1 VLRLRPPL
9 QGKKKRILRL
19 ILRLIKAD
27 IKALSRP
34 FFLFFSCF
42 AAAGKNGE
50 KNNIKADIE
59 ALLKLVFRGL
69 WSRGLKLLVYEAL
82 SSSTGHGRQELEPE
96 QLKAPYTSSLRP
108 TSVACGHKC
117 SPSPHRYYLKEEGL
131 GVNECLTG
139 TNALLFLVA

>member
-69 WSRGLKLLVYEAL
+69 WP
-82 SSSTGHGRQELEPE
+82 QELEPE